1 MAVPTFGSKSE
12 NAAWPSVAPS
22 ASPQVAP
29 PLVDTETTV
38 VEKLAPMYRVICHDD
53 PVTPMDFVVE
63 VFRTVFR
70 IGPQRAVE
78 LMLGVHND
86 GSALIARYPKGLA
99 EKRVNRAKALARAD
113 GFPLTFSI
121 EKDV

>member
-1 MAVPTFGSKSE
+1 
-12 NAAWPSVAPS
+12 
-22 ASPQVAP
+22 
-29 PLVDTETTV
+29 
-38 VEKLAPMYRVICHDD
+38 MYRVICHDD

-63 VFRTVFR
+63 VFRSVFR
-70 IGPQRAVE
+70 IGPQRAAE
-78 LMLGVHND
+78 LMQGVHQT
-86 GSALIARYPKGLA
+86 GSAVVGRYPKILA